1 VFVCFIILGAVFL
14 LNVNLVQSRAG
25 EYLSTSSG
33 GEKDVSFEEPKTMSS
48 SSPSILAYI
57 PMVSNRYKVLEN
69 HVIVANGQAFDK
81 CTPPRVDQMQTW
93 WDESPYSTINIY
105 LGGISLACS
114 YRETDPQ
121 WFTQVAN
128 QGWSFILTWA
138 GPQAPPGCHT
148 PNDFN
153 HPMSIDPDLAYQEGR
168 TEADAAVD
176 AATAIGFKGELVIY
190 YDIEGYEDEP
200 DECRAAVA
208 SFIKGWTE
216 RLHELDVI
224 AGAYGSPCRSYIADW
239 AANDPPPDNVWIAH
253 WYTNDY
259 DPEATVWDDPVNI
272 PCLSDDLWA
281 NSQRIKQYNGD
292 HYETWGDL
300 EIKIDSNV
308 MDGQVNALLPDTPDQ
323 TSQLGLSNQSSPQIL
338 SSVSPTISAMD
349 LLPSEAGWILADDRL
364 RWTMDGGASWQE
376 LTPPSDGHYQI
387 LGVYFLDVNT
397 GWMAR
402 RSASQDQKATL
413 SILSTVDGGLT
424 WQENSL
430 PNLDQPSAFQVE
442 SASLDF
448 VNSQTGW
455 MALKLQSSS
464 NFSFGR
470 LFATQDGGRTW
481 QERSLPLGEPVNFL
495 DSYQGWTVGGPKGD
509 QIFYTQDG
517 GFTWNIPTLP
527 PLESDTSTETV
538 LGLPI
543 FNDQKSGVLP
553 MVLTDGEIT
562 NTYLFSTSDSGSSWT
577 LSETIQL
584 DQVAWKDLPA
594 TPELMAE
601 GLILN
606 GKLPQGATA
615 LDVITS
621 QLGWALVQDGVC
633 TGNKVK
639 AGESLANGLEP
650 FRCQTYSQL
659 LKTTD
664 GGISW
669 HEITPLD

>member
-1 VFVCFIILGAVFL
+1 
-14 LNVNLVQSRAG
+14 
-25 EYLSTSSG
+25 
-33 GEKDVSFEEPKTMSS
+33 
-48 SSPSILAYI
+48 
-57 PMVSNRYKVLEN
+57 
-69 HVIVANGQAFDK
+69 
-81 CTPPRVDQMQTW
+81 
-93 WDESPYSTINIY
+93 
-105 LGGISLACS
+105 
-114 YRETDPQ
+114 
-121 WFTQVAN
+121 
-128 QGWSFILTWA
+128 
-138 GPQAPPGCHT
+138 
-148 PNDFN
+148 
-153 HPMSIDPDLAYQEGR
+153 
-168 TEADAAVD
+168 
-176 AATAIGFKGELVIY
+176 
-190 YDIEGYEDEP
+190 
-200 DECRAAVA
+200 
-208 SFIKGWTE
+208 
-216 RLHELDVI
+216 
-224 AGAYGSPCRSYIADW
+224 
-239 AANDPPPDNVWIAH
+239 
-253 WYTNDY
+253 
-259 DPEATVWDDPVNI
+259 
-272 PCLSDDLWA
+272 
-281 NSQRIKQYNGD
+281 
-292 HYETWGDL
+292 
-300 EIKIDSNV
+300 
-308 MDGQVNALLPDTPDQ
+308 
-323 TSQLGLSNQSSPQIL
+323 
-338 SSVSPTISAMD
+338 
-349 LLPSEAGWILADDRL
+349 
-364 RWTMDGGASWQE
+364 MDGGASWQE

-562 NTYLFSTSDSGSSWT
+562 STYLISTSDSGNSWT

-584 DQVAWKDLPA
+584 DQIAWKDLPA
-594 TPELMAE
+594 NPELMAE